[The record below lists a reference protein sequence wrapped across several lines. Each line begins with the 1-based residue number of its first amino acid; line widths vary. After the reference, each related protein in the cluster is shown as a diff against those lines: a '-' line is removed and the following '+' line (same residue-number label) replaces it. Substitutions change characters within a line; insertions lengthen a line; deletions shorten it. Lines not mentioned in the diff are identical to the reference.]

1 MEIWK
6 PGDTIRV
13 RSWGSMLNE
22 FGACG
27 GINTPRARFVNGMS
41 YLCGKSVEVPD
52 SYYDND
58 AGLIAIDGWLM
69 GAEMFVGHGKLDI

>member
-22 FGACG
+22 YGAYG
-27 GINTPRARFVNGMS
+27 GINTPTARFVYGMR

-52 SYYDND
+52 SHYGND
-58 AGLIAIDGWLM
+58 AGPIVVDGWLM